1 MADKAHRLTDEK
13 LEEMEKRLSAIYS
26 RAEKEIGERWKEYLT
41 ESQAEIDEL
50 QKSYELA
57 KKGGDAKEIRKAGKK
72 LASAKRERTLMDK
85 RFKDLTEA
93 TAAQLANVN
102 KTALAYVNG
111 QLPEVYSIN
120 YNALSQSVDGVGGY
134 TFAIVDA
141 DTVKNLA
148 TTDKSL
154 LPFKELDE
162 KKDIRWNVKTMNAE
176 VLQGI
181 LQGEPMDKIASRLS
195 KVTDM
200 NETAAIRNARTM
212 VTGAE
217 NKGRQD
223 SYKRAEED
231 GIVMK
236 REWIATNDSR
246 TRHWHAELDGVEV
259 DIDEPWVN
267 EFGEIMFPG
276 DPSAD
281 PANTY
286 NCRCSMAANVIGFK
300 KVR

>member
-1 MADKAHRLTDEK
+1 MADDAHRMTDEK

-26 RAEKEIGERWKEYLT
+26 RAEKEIGERWKEYLV
-41 ESQAEIDEL
+41 ESQTEIDEM
-50 QKSYELA
+50 QKAYELA
-57 KKGGDAKEIRKAGKK
+57 KKGGDAKEIRKAGIALSRAKK
-72 LASAKRERTLMDK
+72 DRTLMDS
-85 RFKDLTEA
+85 RFKALTET

-111 QLPEVYSIN
+111 ELPEVYSIN
-120 YNALSQSVDGVGGY
+120 YNALKQDVDGVGGY
-134 TFAIVDA
+134 SFALVDA

-154 LPFKELDE
+154 LPYKQLDE
-162 KKDIRWNVKTMNAE
+162 KTDVRWNVKKMNSE

-223 SYKRAEED
+223 SYKRAEKD

-286 NCRCSMAANVIGFK
+286 NCRCSMAAKVVDFK

>member
-1 MADKAHRLTDEK
+1 
-13 LEEMEKRLSAIYS
+13 
-26 RAEKEIGERWKEYLT
+26 
-41 ESQAEIDEL
+41 
-50 QKSYELA
+50 
-57 KKGGDAKEIRKAGKK
+57 
-72 LASAKRERTLMDK
+72 
-85 RFKDLTEA
+85 
-93 TAAQLANVN
+93 
-102 KTALAYVNG
+102 
-111 QLPEVYSIN
+111 
-120 YNALSQSVDGVGGY
+120 
-134 TFAIVDA
+134 
-141 DTVKNLA
+141 
-148 TTDKSL
+148 
-154 LPFKELDE
+154 
-162 KKDIRWNVKTMNAE
+162 MNAE

-181 LQGEPMDKIASRLS
+181 LQGEPMDRIASRLS
-195 KVTDM
+195 KVTGM

-212 VTGAE
+212 VTSAE

-223 SYKRAEED
+223 SYKRAEKD

-236 REWIATNDSR
+236 REWIATNDGR

-286 NCRCSMAANVIGFK
+286 NRRCSMPANVIGFK